1 MSALGY
7 GGRAGAEAALAAPG
21 AADTAEWQPDEETL
35 DLAARR
41 RQVRRARVQRTAL
54 RLTGVFLLLAVW
66 EIAALILNDSHF
78 LPTVTSVVSTFFQY
92 LNKPYPAASDP
103 LWKDLVVSARRIL
116 IGFVLA
122 VFGGVLIGAAM
133 WSWRP
138 LREMIDPVIELT
150 RPLPPLAFIPLLI
163 VWFGIGETPKIVLI
177 LIGVLPIMIVST
189 VAALDSVP
197 REMELCAR
205 TLGASRMYALFH
217 VQIRAAVPGII
228 TGMRLSMGGAWTSIV
243 AVEMIAAT
251 SGVGYLIL
259 NAGNYELTGLVL
271 SGIIAIGLIS
281 LVFDTL
287 LRGLLRLAD
296 PSRSVAE

>member
-1 MSALGY
+1 MSALEY
-7 GGRAGAEAALAAPG
+7 GSARLAADAAGAAV
-21 AADTAEWQPDEETL
+21 DAEWQSDEETL
-35 DLAARR
+35 DLAERR
-41 RQVRRARVQRTAL
+41 RQARRHRLQRTAL
-54 RLTGVFLLLAVW
+54 RLTGVLLLLGAW
-66 EIAALILNDSHF
+66 ELAALILNDATF
-78 LPTVTSVVSTFFQY
+78 LPTVTSVVSTFFHY
-92 LNKPYPAASDP
+92 LDKPYPAASDP
-103 LWKDLVVSARRIL
+103 LWKDILVSARRVV
-116 IGFVLA
+116 IGFAFAVL
-122 VFGGVLIGAAM
+122 GGVLIGSAM

-138 LREMIDPVIELT
+138 VREMIDPVIELT

-251 SGVGYLIL
+251 SGIGYLIL
-259 NAGNYELTGLVL
+259 NAGNYSLVGLVM
-271 SGIIAIGLIS
+271 SGIIAIGLIG
-281 LVFDTL
+281 LVFDSV
-287 LRGLLRLAD
+287 LRGLLRFAD
-296 PSRSVAE
+296 PSRAVAE

>member
-1 MSALGY
+1 VSALEY
-7 GGRAGAEAALAAPG
+7 GSARM
-21 AADTAEWQPDEETL
+21 AADATAAETAVDAEWRSEEETL
-35 DLAARR
+35 DLAERR
-41 RQVRRARVQRTAL
+41 RQARHTRLQRTAL
-54 RLTGVFLLLAVW
+54 RLTGVLLLLVAW
-66 EIAALILNDSHF
+66 EIAALILNDATF
-78 LPTVTSVVSTFFQY
+78 LPTVTSVVSTFFHY

-103 LWKDLVVSARRIL
+103 LWKDILVSARRVV
-116 IGFVLA
+116 IGFAFA
-122 VFGGVLIGAAM
+122 VVGGVLIGAAM

-138 LREMIDPVIELT
+138 VREMIDPVIELT

-217 VQIRAAVPGII
+217 VQLRAAVPGII

-251 SGVGYLIL
+251 SGIGYLIL
-259 NAGNYELTGLVL
+259 NAGNYSLVGLVM
-271 SGIIAIGLIS
+271 SGIIAIGLIG
-281 LVFDTL
+281 LLFDTV
-287 LRGLLRLAD
+287 LRGLLRLSD

>member
-1 MSALGY
+1 MSSFGSGWASALAGT
-7 GGRAGAEAALAAPG
+7 RSAGAVQS
-21 AADTAEWQPDEETL
+21 EWQTEEEEAV
-35 DLAARR
+35 DLATRR
-41 RQVRRARVQRTAL
+41 KTIRRARLQRTAL
-54 RLTGVFLLLAVW
+54 RLTGVVILLVAW
-66 EIAALILNDSHF
+66 EIAALILNDASF
-78 LPTVTSVVSTFFQY
+78 LPTVTSVVSTFFHY
-92 LNKPYPAASDP
+92 LDKPYPAASDP
-103 LWKDLVVSARRIL
+103 LWKDLVISARRIL

-177 LIGVLPIMIVST
+177 LVGVLPIMILST
-189 VAALDSVP
+189 VAALDAVP

-259 NAGNYELTGLVL
+259 NAGNYLLTGLVL

-296 PSRSVAE
+296 PSRAVSE

>member
-1 MSALGY
+1 MSALEY
-7 GGRAGAEAALAAPG
+7 GSARLAADAAGAAV
-21 AADTAEWQPDEETL
+21 DAEWQSEEETL
-35 DLAARR
+35 DLAERR
-41 RQVRRARVQRTAL
+41 RQARRHRLQRTAL
-54 RLTGVFLLLAVW
+54 RLTGVLLLLVAW
-66 EIAALILNDSHF
+66 EVAALILNDATF
-78 LPTVTSVVSTFFQY
+78 LPTVTSVVSTFFHY
-92 LNKPYPAASDP
+92 LDKPYPAASDP
-103 LWKDLVVSARRIL
+103 LWKDILVSARRVV
-116 IGFVLA
+116 IGFAFAVL
-122 VFGGVLIGAAM
+122 GGVLIGSAM

-138 LREMIDPVIELT
+138 VREMIDPVIELT

-251 SGVGYLIL
+251 SGIGYLIL
-259 NAGNYELTGLVL
+259 NAGNYSLVGLVM
-271 SGIIAIGLIS
+271 SGIIAIGLIG
-281 LVFDTL
+281 LVFDSV
-287 LRGLLRLAD
+287 LRGLLRFAD
-296 PSRSVAE
+296 PSRAVAE